1 VTAAAARSSASPSIS
16 IARAAEAL
24 QRLWDRTGD
33 SETDSVN
40 RAVLLYEYLEVI
52 TSHGGD
58 VFVRESKASNQLQ
71 LVKLL

>member
-1 VTAAAARSSASPSIS
+1 
-16 IARAAEAL
+16 
-24 QRLWDRTGD
+24 
-33 SETDSVN
+33 
-40 RAVLLYEYLEVI
+40 LLYEYLEEI